1 MPTSARTSIAIVCG
15 LACVAPAGCNLVP
28 ASSLRSSQMQ
38 AQRLYSQNQQ
48 LAGQAARAGQ
58 LEAQVNL
65 LNQRVSNLASER
77 ATLRDRYAN
86 LLERARSQGSP
97 LSGDLTRRFQ
107 ELAERYPDFEF
118 DPETGVSKFHADI
131 LFASGSDQL
140 RPTAHPILQE
150 FAAIMN
156 DGAAQHLNILVV
168 GHTDDQPIS
177 RQTTRNKHE
186 TNWHLST
193 NRANSVVTSLQQF
206 GVQPDRMGSAGY
218 SKFQPVVSNR
228 DDQTRQRNRRVEI
241 FVLAPDAIVAGCE
254 PHLH

>member
-1 MPTSARTSIAIVCG
+1 MPRPARTSIAILSGV
-15 LACVAPAGCNLVP
+15 LLVAPAGCMVP
-28 ASSLRSSQMQ
+28 ASALRSSQLQ
-38 AQRLYSQNQQ
+38 AQRLYFQNQQ
-48 LAGQAARAGQ
+48 LASEAARAGQ
-58 LEAQVNL
+58 LEAQVNI
-65 LNQRVSNLASER
+65 LNQRVANLAAER
-77 ATLRDRYAN
+77 SALRDRYAS
-86 LLERARSQGSP
+86 LLERARLQGNP

-107 ELAERYPDFEF
+107 ELAQRYPDFEF

-140 RPTAHPILQE
+140 RPSAQPILQE
-150 FAAIMN
+150 FANIMN

-177 RQTTRNKHE
+177 KQTTRARHE

-193 NRANSVVTSLQQF
+193 NRANSVITALQRF
-206 GVQPDRMGSAGY
+206 GVKPDRMGAAGY
-218 SKFQPVVSNR
+218 SQFQPLVSNR
-228 DDQTRQRNRRVEI
+228 DEQTRQRNRRVEI